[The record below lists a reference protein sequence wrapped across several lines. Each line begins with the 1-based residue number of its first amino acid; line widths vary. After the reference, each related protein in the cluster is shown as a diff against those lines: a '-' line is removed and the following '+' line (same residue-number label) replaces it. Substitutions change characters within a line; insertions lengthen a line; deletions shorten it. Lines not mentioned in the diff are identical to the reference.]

1 MNTGAVSGTT
11 GHPRRPTFTTVRRT
25 CATYQRVPQ
34 RQAECVRVAGELGH
48 DENTDSDPAR
58 DI

>member
-34 RQAECVRVAGELGH
+34 RPAERVRVAGELGH
-48 DENTDSDPAR
+48 DENK
-58 DI
+58 